1 VVETQIYHLK
11 FMIMNPNKLL
21 LFFSLASLVLI
32 SCNQT
37 ENVVSSTL
45 EASKTSNIRK
55 GEPVV
60 FKFSNIPDSSNVV
73 WKVTPENGV
82 TLTANGSKAS
92 TLFNVAGSYSI
103 NATYSNAVVKTNV
116 LVIDSVYSPIVNT
129 LTPLVSGETLN
140 VKSIINDSSSVG
152 KADVLVILEFTTSN
166 KYNCLNN
173 YLLSK
178 VDPLTGIISFDGVF
192 TPDSRFCSAGE
203 KEAQGSITINSDT
216 ITTAHN
222 LEISLGGISYKG
234 HYHVSNKQLYLYWP
248 YTNGIIFT
256 NAIKI
261 TDNN

>member
-1 VVETQIYHLK
+1 
-11 FMIMNPNKLL
+11 MNPNKLL

-92 TLFNVAGSYSI
+92 TLFSIAGSYSI

-140 VKSIINDSSSVG
+140 VKSIVTSIINDSSSVG
-152 KADVLVILEFTTSN
+152 KAGVLVILEFTTSN

-173 YLLSK
+173 FLFSK
-178 VDPLTGIISFDGVF
+178 IDPLTGIISFDGVF

-203 KEAQGSITINSDT
+203 KEAQCSITLNSDT
-216 ITTAHN
+216 ITTTHN
-222 LEISLGGISYKG
+222 LEISHGGISYKG

-261 TDNN
+261 TGND